1 MEPDDI
7 IDKEFTCF
15 EFRSTDR
22 LVTWD
27 SIYESY
33 IGKTGRVI
41 EINVGHPQ
49 YAFVEI
55 KLDNGRRTN
64 AHYPTQM
71 IIDKIESESKSI
83 EDLLNEVKHLT
94 AQVWK
99 TKI

>member
-1 MEPDDI
+1 MGPRDI

-15 EFRSTDR
+15 KFQLKDK

-27 SIYESY
+27 STYESY

-55 KLDNGRRTN
+55 KLDDGRRKN

-71 IIDKIESESKSI
+71 IIDQIESESKSV
-83 EDLLNEVKHLT
+83 EDLLNEMKHLT